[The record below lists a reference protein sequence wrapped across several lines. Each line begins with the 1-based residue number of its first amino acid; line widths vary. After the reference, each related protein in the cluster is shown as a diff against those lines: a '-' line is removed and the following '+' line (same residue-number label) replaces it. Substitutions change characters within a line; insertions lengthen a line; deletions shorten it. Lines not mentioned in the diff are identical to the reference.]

1 MRITHCSFPGK
12 VRIMVCCFLYFL
24 FSTISFSQ
32 ISVITDRLRTDL
44 IMQTINDNEVSDLLK
59 TLKPEGS
66 WDDIDYGN
74 RSRTNWEPV
83 THSRRLVQLCRAYN
97 KPESKHFHNPQVKA
111 SILNIIKYYL
121 TARPVSDNW
130 WYNAIGAPTN
140 FGPALVLM
148 KTGDA
153 FGFDQP
159 TLDSMADDLLK
170 YYDESAKIWPS
181 ATTGANKIWMLSS
194 SIYKACIRN
203 NEEVL
208 RSNFRSTFEEAKIM
222 TGKAEGIK
230 SDHSF
235 WQHGP
240 QLYCGGYGMS
250 FMSDITYFGTLAHG
264 TDYGMSDLQV
274 KAITDAILDGFQW
287 FCQKSAFDFG
297 AAGREISRRNALSA
311 QRLVTFIT
319 RLKAMDAPRQEE
331 LTNCLNFISGKSPFQ
346 SPGNRHFWKSDI
358 MVQHGKDFYLS
369 AKVPSKRTYGTE
381 RMNDENLKRKWLP
394 WGATNIM
401 TDGDEYRNLFPAWD
415 WSRIPGV
422 TSVIEDVPALP
433 VTGSAYII
441 SSSEFAGG
449 VSDGVFGLAAYD
461 FSWDGITA
469 KKAYFFTP
477 DAMYCFGADIKAE
490 KSNPV
495 ITNVNQCYSSG
506 DVIINNKRKKFAII
520 DKELN
525 SSDLMWIY
533 HDRVGYLFP
542 SGGNITV
549 RNMDQT
555 GSWHDINLSQPE
567 TPVAHKVF
575 SAWIGHGNNPS
586 DGKYEYIVVPSG
598 NIAQFKKRVKK
609 NPLTMITNTSDIQA
623 VYDKNSGI
631 CGIAFY
637 RAGSVT
643 LAPGLFVGADRPCL
657 LLFEGWSDGSSYRI
671 TVSDPTT
678 THQELNIM
686 ISKRLAGGDITIN
699 SDNISTIKCVLPSG
713 DEAGK
718 SVTYEYSL
726 Q

>member
-1 MRITHCSFPGK
+1 
-12 VRIMVCCFLYFL
+12 
-24 FSTISFSQ
+24 
-32 ISVITDRLRTDL
+32 
-44 IMQTINDNEVSDLLK
+44 
-59 TLKPEGS
+59 
-66 WDDIDYGN
+66 
-74 RSRTNWEPV
+74 
-83 THSRRLVQLCRAYN
+83 
-97 KPESKHFHNPQVKA
+97 
-111 SILNIIKYYL
+111 
-121 TARPVSDNW
+121 
-130 WYNAIGAPTN
+130 
-140 FGPALVLM
+140 
-148 KTGDA
+148 
-153 FGFDQP
+153 
-159 TLDSMADDLLK
+159 
-170 YYDESAKIWPS
+170 
-181 ATTGANKIWMLSS
+181 
-194 SIYKACIRN
+194 
-203 NEEVL
+203 
-208 RSNFRSTFEEAKIM
+208 
-222 TGKAEGIK
+222 
-230 SDHSF
+230 
-235 WQHGP
+235 
-240 QLYCGGYGMS
+240 
-250 FMSDITYFGTLAHG
+250 
-264 TDYGMSDLQV
+264 
-274 KAITDAILDGFQW
+274 
-287 FCQKSAFDFG
+287 
-297 AAGREISRRNALSA
+297 
-311 QRLVTFIT
+311 
-319 RLKAMDAPRQEE
+319 MDAPRQEE

-623 VYDKNSGI
+623 VYDKNS
-631 CGIAFY
+631 
-637 RAGSVT
+637 
-643 LAPGLFVGADRPCL
+643 
-657 LLFEGWSDGSSYRI
+657 
-671 TVSDPTT
+671 
-678 THQELNIM
+678 
-686 ISKRLAGGDITIN
+686 
-699 SDNISTIKCVLPSG
+699 
-713 DEAGK
+713 
-718 SVTYEYSL
+718 
-726 Q
+726 